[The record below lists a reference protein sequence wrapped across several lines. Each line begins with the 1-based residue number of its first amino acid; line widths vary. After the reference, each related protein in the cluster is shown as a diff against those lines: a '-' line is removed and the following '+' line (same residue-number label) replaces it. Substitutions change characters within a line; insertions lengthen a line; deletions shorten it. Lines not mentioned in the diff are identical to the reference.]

1 MAAATWARAMRLHQ
15 WVKNAFVLAPLV
27 FAGHL
32 TLAGDAAAVAVVA
45 LAFCLASSAVYMLN
59 DTLDVAADRLHPSK
73 RLRPIAAGELPIA
86 SARRGAAL
94 LALAGLGLA
103 AIVAPG
109 SALMIGGYLVLG
121 AAYSWRLKHLALV
134 DALVIALGFLLRVLA
149 GGFAAGV
156 AVSPWLLG
164 CTGLLAML
172 LGLGKRAHELAWSS
186 QAADAR
192 QPTATRAALSG
203 YNLTYLRWSLWSLG
217 ALTTAVYALYTRAD
231 TTVALFGT
239 TDLVWTIPLPALG
252 MGRFIWL
259 ALNDASPASPT
270 ETMLRDPWMRACVA
284 GWIASTLAV
293 VYW

>member
-32 TLAGDAAAVAVVA
+32 TMARDAAAAAVAA
-45 LAFCLASSAVYMLN
+45 LAFCLASSAVYILN

-73 RLRPIAAGELPIA
+73 RLRPIASGALPLA

-94 LALAGLGLA
+94 LALAGLALA

-109 SALMIGGYLVLG
+109 CALMVGGYLLLG

-186 QAADAR
+186 QVDAAR

-203 YNLTYLRWSLWSLG
+203 YNLTYLRWSLWGLG
-217 ALTTAVYALYTRAD
+217 AITTGVYALYTRAA

-252 MGRFIWL
+252 MGRFVWL

-270 ETMLRDPWMRACVA
+270 ETMLKDPWMRACVA
-284 GWIASTLAV
+284 VWVASTLAV